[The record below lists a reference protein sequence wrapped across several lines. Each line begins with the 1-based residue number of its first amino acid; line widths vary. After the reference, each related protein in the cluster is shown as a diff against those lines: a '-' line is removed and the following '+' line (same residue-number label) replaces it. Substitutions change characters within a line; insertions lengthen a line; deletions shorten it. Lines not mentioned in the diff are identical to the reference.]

1 MDETIYNFV
10 NAFVLSVAG
19 VFSTRWVRK
28 RKKDILRNRLSKDGW
43 EWRSFRNLCRSIRE
57 DEATTRDLLVELGAR
72 ASTKHKNLWT
82 LEGDD

>member
-19 VFSTRWVRK
+19 VFSSRWVRK

-43 EWRSFRNLCRSIRE
+43 KWRSFQGLCRSIRE
-57 DEATTRDLLVELGAR
+57 DESTTRDLLVELGAR
-72 ASTKHKNLWT
+72 ASTKSKNVWT
-82 LEGDD
+82 LEGDE